1 MGGWG
6 GNQDAATPP
15 PPPPPKKKDRER
27 GSCRVGGK
35 EEGESRNLKVVRE
48 GEI

>member
-1 MGGWG
+1 MGGEG
-6 GNQDAATPP
+6 VRARQPE
-15 PPPPPKKKDRER
+15 KKKKNRER